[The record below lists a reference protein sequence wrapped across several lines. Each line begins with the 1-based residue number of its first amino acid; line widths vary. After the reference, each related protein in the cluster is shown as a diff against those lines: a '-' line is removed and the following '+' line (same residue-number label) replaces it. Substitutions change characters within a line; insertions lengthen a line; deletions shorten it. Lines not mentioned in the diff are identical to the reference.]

1 MRGVAQQLSYAQ
13 AQAALS
19 WLVLAGCDELV
30 DDAPRNWLEEPV
42 TAPVRAA
49 PIAPPRTLA
58 AAPATVNPADAIAA
72 AADSLEALTAA
83 LTEFPHPLRRPGVTP
98 RLIEGSPATGAL
110 FVTDLP
116 EAEGSATGERLLKMM
131 ASVGYSPHNARL
143 LHLVPWPTVG
153 SRPVTPA
160 EVAAFAPFIARA
172 IVLAPPRA
180 VFAMGAAAATL
191 SGSSAGIASARG
203 KWTSVAA
210 TNIPL
215 LATFHPRALGDQAE
229 WRKLAFADLK
239 MFKAKLDPEA
249 TA

>member
-1 MRGVAQQLSYAQ
+1 MSGVAQQLSYAQ

-30 DDAPRNWLEEPV
+30 DEAPRNWLEEPV
-42 TAPVRAA
+42 AASVRV
-49 PIAPPRTLA
+49 APPRTQA
-58 AAPATVNPADAIAA
+58 AAAEPAAPNAAATIAA
-72 AADSLEALTAA
+72 AADSLEALAA
-83 LTEFPHPLRRPGVTP
+83 AVADFPHPLRRAGVTP
-98 RLIEGSPATGAL
+98 RLIEGNAASGAL
-110 FVTDLP
+110 FVTDVP

-131 ASVGYSPHNARL
+131 ASVGFTPGNARL

-160 EVAAFAPFIARA
+160 EVAAFAPFVARA
-172 IVLAPPRA
+172 IELAAPRA
-180 VFAMGAAAATL
+180 VFALGAASATL

-203 KWTSVAA
+203 KWVSVAG
-210 TNIPL
+210 TDIPL

-239 MFKAKLDPEA
+239 AFAERMSA
-249 TA
+249 